1 MGADLLTKISE
12 QLADGATV
20 DWKAAQLQLAPEL
33 VAQLQ
38 QIQALA
44 AGFEGIRPG
53 SRLLASSVEAL
64 RHDQLAARFLPILRS
79 WANCRFP
86 AQMQAHTQT
95 PAQAPAPA
103 PAPAQAQAQ
112 APAQAQA
119 QGASPDLV
127 KKTLLTTLARVP
139 RTLDQSEGALLIYLR
154 AELIRALAAQSSG
167 DPENDAADYEEA
179 LQKLSAIQRE
189 AVVLKFEFGMNFA
202 EIAAALERPN
212 AMAAQ
217 SLVARALMAMASIL
231 GAP

>member
-53 SRLLASSVEAL
+53 SRLLASSAEAL
-64 RHDQLAARFLPILRS
+64 RHDPLAARFLPILRC

-95 PAQAPAPA
+95 PAQ
-103 PAPAQAQAQ
+103 
-112 APAQAQA
+112 AQAQA

-217 SLVARALMAMASIL
+217 NLVARALMAMASIL

>member
-53 SRLLASSVEAL
+53 SRLLASSAEAL
-64 RHDQLAARFLPILRS
+64 RHDRLAARFLPILRS

-95 PAQAPAPA
+95 PAQTP
-103 PAPAQAQAQ
+103 
-112 APAQAQA
+112 AQA

>member
-53 SRLLASSVEAL
+53 SRLLASSAEAL
-64 RHDQLAARFLPILRS
+64 RHDRLAARFLPILRS

-95 PAQAPAPA
+95 PAQTP
-103 PAPAQAQAQ
+103 
-112 APAQAQA
+112 AQA

-179 LQKLSAIQRE
+179 LQKLPAIQRE